1 MNEDESPLEKERKER
16 EIARASTAL
25 QFEHVVSHVWNDR
38 PMQYEGWMNKIQR
51 GGADG
56 YAEAD
61 IWRSLNREGKV
72 TDIDVA
78 YVKALLSLSHQVAY
92 LKSRIKELES
102 KI

>member
-1 MNEDESPLEKERKER
+1 MKEDEKSYEEKQY
-16 EIARASTAL
+16 IARQSTAL
-25 QFEHVVSHVWNDR
+25 LFEHVVSHVWNDR
-38 PMQYEGWMNKIQR
+38 PINYKHWMNKVQR

-72 TDIDVA
+72 TDVDVA
-78 YVKALLSLSHQVAY
+78 FVKAFISLAHQVAY
-92 LKSRIKELES
+92 LTNRVEELET